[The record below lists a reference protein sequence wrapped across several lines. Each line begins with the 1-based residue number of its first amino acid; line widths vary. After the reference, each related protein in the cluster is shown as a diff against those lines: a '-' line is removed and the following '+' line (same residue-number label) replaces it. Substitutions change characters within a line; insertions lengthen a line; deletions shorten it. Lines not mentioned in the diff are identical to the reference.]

1 MPGFE
6 FSNLD
11 SLYLLPMYDSVD
23 RWVDGAHAAAD
34 ADKFD
39 EAGKADKA
47 DRRIASDDG
56 RRQADADEVD
66 HV

>member
-11 SLYLLPMYDSVD
+11 SLYLLSMYDSVD
-23 RWVDGAHAAAD
+23 LWVDGAHAAAD
-34 ADKFD
+34 HDKVD
-39 EAGKADKA
+39 GNVESDG
-47 DRRIASDDG
+47 DRR
-56 RRQADADEVD
+56 QVHADEVD